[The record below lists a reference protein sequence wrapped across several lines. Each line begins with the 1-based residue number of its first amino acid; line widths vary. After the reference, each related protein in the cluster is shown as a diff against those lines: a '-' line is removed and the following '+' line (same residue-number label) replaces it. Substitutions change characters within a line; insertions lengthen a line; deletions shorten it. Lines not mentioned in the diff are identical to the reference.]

1 VRQWEHVLT
10 TLLQARGAALKRYA
24 FLLCGDDTEAE
35 DLLQDALMRAFTRP
49 PRAQEPDEAERYVRQ
64 ILLNRFL
71 DQHRRNTRWRRL
83 LPFLAQPEAVR
94 DATDAVADRDG
105 IRTALQSLSPRQRA
119 CVVLRFYED
128 LPVAEVAACLGCGE
142 GTVKRHLSDAMAR
155 LADLVTIP
163 YKEVGA

>member
-1 VRQWEHVLT
+1 MRQWEHVLT

-24 FLLCGDDTEAE
+24 FLLSGDEAEAE
-35 DLLQDALMRAFTRP
+35 DLLQDALLRAFTRP
-49 PRAQEPDEAERYVRQ
+49 PRGQGPDEAERYVRQ
-64 ILLNRFL
+64 VLLNGFL

-83 LPFLAQPEAVR
+83 LPFLAQPDAVQ
-94 DATDAVADRDG
+94 DASDAVADRDG
-105 IRTALQSLSPRQRA
+105 IRLALRSLSPRQRA

-128 LPVAEVAACLGCGE
+128 RSVGDVAAFLGCSE

-163 YKEVGA
+163 IKEVGA